1 MKSDGISHLGFKQPE
16 EIPALIEQIGA
27 YILPSHFEPWGVS
40 VHEMAAAGLPLLL
53 SEEVGSNDAFLT
65 EGKNGFSFPQKSPDQ
80 IAVAM
85 LRIEKMSDTEL
96 LKMGKVSHQ
105 KGSVINTQNWVQTVL
120 EILNFRT

>member
-1 MKSDGISHLGFKQPE
+1 M
-16 EIPALIEQIGA
+16 
-27 YILPSHFEPWGVS
+27 
-40 VHEMAAAGLPLLL
+40 
-53 SEEVGSNDAFLT
+53 GSNDAFLT